1 MIVKI
6 CGITRAEDALTAAAL
21 GATHVGLVFWPGSPR
36 AVSREAAE
44 RISAALPD
52 HVTIVGVFADAT
64 SETMNDMADAVGLDV
79 LQLHGEETPGMAR
92 QLRRPII
99 KAIPL
104 RAAVGAM
111 VQPLPDAS
119 AGSDDEGSTQP
130 LAAALRAA
138 ESWRGVPLLLDAHDP
153 VRKGGTG
160 TTIDW
165 DCAAQVA
172 RRHDI
177 ILAGGLGPGNIGEAV
192 ARVRPAGVD
201 ISSGVEARP
210 GIKDVSRLR
219 ALFAAI
225 RKLEG

>member
-1 MIVKI
+1 
-6 CGITRAEDALTAAAL
+6 
-21 GATHVGLVFWPGSPR
+21 
-36 AVSREAAE
+36 
-44 RISAALPD
+44 
-52 HVTIVGVFADAT
+52 
-64 SETMNDMADAVGLDV
+64 
-79 LQLHGEETPGMAR
+79 MAR